1 MYNWSVVEEE
11 KEKRKEKRD
20 TKEIYKYVT
29 RCRDTKSYFNDER
42 WEWKSIKEYRSILS
56 LAGANRIF
64 RRKYSRIL
72 VERGKIGSHLFFFF
86 FGLFVAKIDP
96 PFLRIIVPLFSQS
109 TSDDEVSKSI
119 SSDRFFFFFFFSL
132 NFYSGYIKAKGSI
145 EKYTGGMQGIR
156 ENYRYYY
163 YYDFVLNNHKCG
175 REKNDIYLFN
185 FAFDTG
191 TSAPIIDLLD
201 SRI

>member
-1 MYNWSVVEEE
+1 M
-11 KEKRKEKRD
+11 
-20 TKEIYKYVT
+20 T
-29 RCRDTKSYFNDER
+29 RNPILTMNDESENQLKNIVR
-42 WEWKSIKEYRSILS
+42 SFRSQVQIESFGGNIREFFSKGGKSV
-56 LAGANRIF
+56 RI
-64 RRKYSRIL
+64 
-72 VERGKIGSHLFFFF
+72 FFFF
-86 FGLFVAKIDP
+86 FWIVRRKIDP

-119 SSDRFFFFFFFSL
+119 SSDRFFFFFL

>member
-1 MYNWSVVEEE
+1 M
-11 KEKRKEKRD
+11 
-20 TKEIYKYVT
+20 T
-29 RCRDTKSYFNDER
+29 RNPILTMNDESENQLKNIVR
-42 WEWKSIKEYRSILS
+42 SFRSQVQIESFGGNIREFLSKGGKSV
-56 LAGANRIF
+56 RI
-64 RRKYSRIL
+64 Y
-72 VERGKIGSHLFFFF
+72 FFFF

-119 SSDRFFFFFFFSL
+119 SSDRFFFFFL

>member
-1 MYNWSVVEEE
+1 M
-11 KEKRKEKRD
+11 
-20 TKEIYKYVT
+20 T
-29 RCRDTKSYFNDER
+29 RNPILTMNDESENQLKNIVR
-42 WEWKSIKEYRSILS
+42 SFRSQVQIESFGGNIREFFSKGGKSI
-56 LAGANRIF
+56 RIYF
-64 RRKYSRIL
+64 
-72 VERGKIGSHLFFFF
+72 FFFF

>member
-1 MYNWSVVEEE
+1 M
-11 KEKRKEKRD
+11 
-20 TKEIYKYVT
+20 T
-29 RCRDTKSYFNDER
+29 RNPILTMNDESENQLKNIVR
-42 WEWKSIKEYRSILS
+42 SFRSQVQIESFGGNIREFLSKGGKSV
-56 LAGANRIF
+56 RI
-64 RRKYSRIL
+64 Y
-72 VERGKIGSHLFFFF
+72 
-86 FGLFVAKIDP
+86 
-96 PFLRIIVPLFSQS
+96 
-109 TSDDEVSKSI
+109 
-119 SSDRFFFFFFFSL
+119 FFFFFFFSL